1 MKATKR
7 VIPATDMVGHLM
19 WTRQGVT
26 WATWRLRG
34 MRYSGSIQDKNSV
47 RNLHRLLYR
56 SLQGEALLF
65 SNMLPEDPVT
75 VVERMIKGIDLAET
89 PDWQAECE
97 ATLDELAD
105 MQMGERYYWLA
116 VPLANSGW
124 ARYTTP
130 AKAAWRDFQ
139 DRLDVP
145 IARPSRTDL
154 ETRVAQAE
162 QVESLIPSPFH
173 PSRVTVAEQVW
184 IFNHAQRRG
193 LLDIPVPERGDLT
206 EELLGS
212 GESPAAI
219 AEPILDEGA
228 RTNEDAPA
236 RVNLLKQRVLKVTDP
251 RAEDLHDMPASHQAL
266 LAVAG
271 MPPGGLEFP
280 GSEVFA
286 ALDRTG
292 HDVDWAMPLRI
303 NSRDKVLSRN
313 RAANRKLNEQFD
325 QRESEMTHG
334 TGAHDL
340 GLSAELLKEYDEL
353 FANDQLEVEVEHT
366 ILLAIGAGPR
376 TEEETDAEVA
386 ALVDRHAVSLT
397 KLLNESVGM
406 RLERIAGTGEELW
419 TAMLPGSPRSSLVK
433 HYAQFTSSKN
443 FANLVPL
450 TGSRLGGR
458 AGAAFALNLATA
470 RPQIVHID
478 LAGYPEL
485 DMSGAMLAVGEM
497 GGGKSVLQ
505 KTCASDLVDQGGQF
519 WAVDKSEDGEWENFV
534 RSFDSHL
541 VVDPMNPTVTMDPL
555 QILPP
560 EMAVD
565 ALKAFLV
572 QLLRIDTDSPR
583 GISMAQVTEP
593 EYLDAH
599 SIATSSDLVE
609 HLLGDEVTL
618 PEEDREEARALGQA
632 MRRWART
639 SIGQIIFK
647 AGLPPADLT
656 VSATAWRT
664 HGMEQPTDDEMSS
677 PHLYRELSLEKK
689 FGRAYYRYLCR
700 LARHLCFADRARPA
714 ALIIDELYD
723 AAQNRENVAD
733 FQHFCRRGR
742 RPKALLFAG
751 THDVG
756 DLRDDVLTGLIP
768 TRVVMR
774 HRDAALASNGVQWL
788 GIKPDDPQ
796 HDQLV
801 KDITEDTSPMMGDE
815 GVPPERRGEA
825 YMRDAFGGIGKV
837 KVLPPARPDRRQA
850 VFTTPPKA
858 KVHG

>member
-1 MKATKR
+1 MSINKR

-19 WTRQGVT
+19 WTRHGVT
-26 WATWRLRG
+26 WATWRLTG
-34 MRYSGSIQDKNSV
+34 MRYSGSMQDKTSV
-47 RNLHRLLYR
+47 RDLHRLLFR

-75 VVERMIKGIDLAET
+75 VVERMIKDVDLAEA

-105 MQMGERYYWLA
+105 LQMGERYYWLS
-116 VPLANSGW
+116 VPLANSGRS
-124 ARYTTP
+124 RYLAP
-130 AKAAWRDFQ
+130 GKAAWRTFL

-145 IARPSRTDL
+145 VGRPSREDL
-154 ETRVAQAE
+154 QVRVAQAE
-162 QVESLIPSPFH
+162 QIQSLIPGTFH
-173 PSRVTVAEQVW
+173 PTPVTVAEQTW

-193 LLDIPVPERGDLT
+193 LLDLPVPERGNLT
-206 EELLGS
+206 EELLDA
-212 GESPAAI
+212 SPAAI

-228 RTNEDAPA
+228 RTNEGAPA
-236 RVNLLKQRVLKVTDP
+236 RANLLKQRVLKVTDP
-251 RAEDLHDMPASHQAL
+251 RGADLHDMPASHQAL

-271 MPPGGLEFP
+271 TPSGGLEFP
-280 GSEVFA
+280 GSEIFA

-292 HDVDWAMPLRI
+292 HDGDWAMPLRI
-303 NSRDKVLSRN
+303 NSRSKVLARN

-334 TGAHDL
+334 LGAHDL
-340 GLSAELLKEYDEL
+340 GLAAELLTEYDQL

-366 ILLAIGAGPR
+366 ILLAIGAGR
-376 TEEETDAEVA
+376 RSEEESDADVA
-386 ALVDRHAVSLT
+386 TLVDQHAVALT
-397 KLLNESVGM
+397 KLLNESMGL
-406 RLERIAGTGEELW
+406 RLERIPGTAEELW
-419 TAMLPGSPRSSLVK
+419 LAMLPGSPRGTLVK
-433 HYAQFTSSKN
+433 HYAQFTTSKN

-470 RPQIVHID
+470 RPQIVHIN

-485 DMSGAMLAVGEM
+485 DMSGSLLAVGEM

-505 KTCASDLVDQGGQF
+505 KTCGSDLVDQGGQF
-519 WAVDKSEDGEWENFV
+519 WAIDKSEDGEWETFV

-541 VVDPMNPTVTMDPL
+541 VVDPMNPSVTMDPL
-555 QILPP
+555 RILPP
-560 EMAVD
+560 ELAVD

-572 QLLRIDTDSPR
+572 QLLRVDTDSAR
-583 GISMAQVTEP
+583 GIVMAQVTEP
-593 EYLDAH
+593 EYLHKHA
-599 SIATSSDLVE
+599 ITSTSDLVD
-609 HLLGDEVTL
+609 HLLSHDLSV
-618 PEEDREEARALGQA
+618 PEEDRDEARALGQA

-639 SIGQIIFK
+639 SVGAVIFEP
-647 AGLPPADLT
+647 GLPPADLS

-664 HGMEQPTDDEMSS
+664 HGMEQPTDAEMSS

-700 LARHLCFADRARPA
+700 LARHLCFADRSRPA

-742 RPKALLFAG
+742 RPKALFIAG

-774 HRDAALASNGVQWL
+774 HRDASLASNGVKWL
-788 GIKPDDPQ
+788 GIRADDPQ
-796 HDQLV
+796 HDEIT
-801 KDITEDTSPMMGDE
+801 KNITEDTSPVLGDA
-815 GVPPERRGEA
+815 GVPPERRGEGW
-825 YMRDAFGGIGKV
+825 MRDAFGGIGKV
-837 KVLPPARPDRRQA
+837 KVLPPARPDRREA

-858 KVHG
+858 KVRG